1 MNIYSMHLFDNFSI
15 SHVIAGMFYTYIFKY
30 LEIVFMINV
39 LFEIIENSNFDYKKV
54 LDIGNPKLW
63 DMIPLILYFIIF

>member
-39 LFEIIENSNFDYKKV
+39 LFEIIENSNF
-54 LDIGNPKLW
+54 IGEK
-63 DMIPLILYFIIF
+63 I